1 MKNNLMFKV
10 MTTAALLSTL
20 AYPIMASGASLSDLE
35 GSYAKDAIQE
45 LVEKGIITGNGSG
58 RFDPTGNI
66 TRQDFAIIMS
76 KALNLDTD
84 SPPATST
91 FSDVPQSHYSFSAV
105 EAAVKAGLI
114 KGQGNGSFGIG
125 QNLTRQDMAVLF
137 VRALGVDPSGKGA
150 HLNFSDGAQIA
161 NYAKDSVGAA
171 VELGLIRGNP
181 DGSFDPS
188 GSAERQ
194 AVALVT
200 SRFLETK
207 EELSAIE
214 GNPSPDDS
222 TETPA
227 PEPEKTTPPATNT
240 SSGSSNSSGGS
251 SNPGSS
257 PTETVLSQPALSFKD
272 AKTLLITY
280 SENLNTHYVPSTSEL
295 KVFGRDGETPIPLEV
310 SGIAINGKAV
320 EVTFSQ
326 RIALGRSIELT
337 YSPIQAASQVRSVS
351 GKTSP
356 SIASTS
362 VTYQVNDV
370 AVLLG
375 QLIEEAEQL
384 QSQIK
389 VGHTTGSYLPA
400 SVEPLKIAILSAKEV
415 VDNPY
420 SELDELTV
428 EVNKLLAALDHFDA
442 YEIVKP
448 LTVSQV
454 ANEVVLKP
462 GKEVE
467 IYVGQF
473 DNNYDK
479 QSISNFIK
487 IQRGT
492 VTEAISYNPAS
503 EGSFQL
509 YSGSSEIIGTI
520 EITSS
525 DDELVQV
532 IEEDG
537 YVTINPSSEATEDDS
552 ASLTFTVKEEGE
564 VVQEPIV
571 IPVRFDTTAP
581 TVTSATYQNNQISI
595 TTNEPL
601 FSGSFSPS
609 FNIFYSPS
617 GEFKAD
623 MPGDIIG
630 LTFSNH
636 RLSDSKMEIT
646 IEFSQEDLTP
656 ITLSPTGAFR
666 VIVNNSYG
674 DFVGNKLVEPVT
686 IKALPAE

>member
-1 MKNNLMFKV
+1 MFKV

-76 KALNLDTD
+76 KALNLDTA

-114 KGQGNGSFGIG
+114 KGQGNGSFGIA

-207 EELSAIE
+207 EELSAVE

-240 SSGSSNSSGGS
+240 SSGSSNSSGGGS

-257 PTETVLSQPALSFKD
+257 PTESVLSQPSLSFKD

-295 KVFGRDGETPIPLEV
+295 KVFDREGETPIPLEL
-310 SGIAINGKAV
+310 SAIAINGKAV

-370 AVLLG
+370 TVLLG
-375 QLIEEAEQL
+375 QLIQEAEQL
-384 QSQIK
+384 QNQIK

-400 SVEPLKIAILSAKEV
+400 SVEPLKIATLSAKEV
-415 VDNPY
+415 IKNLS
-420 SELDELTV
+420 SELDELTI
-428 EVNKLLAALDHFDA
+428 EVNKLLAALDDFDA
-442 YEIVKP
+442 SEIVKP

-454 ANEVVLKP
+454 ANEMVLKP

-492 VTEAISYNPAS
+492 VTEAISYYPAS

-537 YVTINPSSEATEDDS
+537 YVTIKPSSEATEDDS
-552 ASLTFTVKEEGE
+552 ASLTFTVKEKGE
-564 VVQEPIV
+564 IVQEPIV

-581 TVTSATYQNNQISI
+581 TVTSATYQNNQIRI

-601 FSGSFSPS
+601 LSGFSIPS

-617 GEFKAD
+617 GEFQD
-623 MPGDIIG
+623 DTIG
-630 LTFSNH
+630 LPFNDH
-636 RLSDSKMEIT
+636 RLSDSKMEWT
-646 IEFSQEDLTP
+646 IELSPEDLIP
-656 ITLSPTGAFR
+656 ITLTPTGAFR
-666 VIVNNSYG
+666 ITFNQGYS
-674 DFVGNKLVEPVT
+674 DFVGNLLQEPIT
-686 IKALPAE
+686 FKAFPAE